1 MSILKDPTFIFENII
16 MTDAFSHIDPLQK
29 LGTNASLVDKLKLL
43 HDFLKAQHPFI
54 DRVAIALYDNSTD
67 LLKTFIW
74 SGDEESP
81 LTHYQSKLENSL
93 SLIQIAETS
102 NPRVVNNMEIFSE
115 GLNKHTRLLSKSHF
129 GSSYTFPMYQDGHFF
144 GFIFFNSYEK
154 EAFKEGILNQLDMTA
169 HILALI
175 VSHEHDVIETLQA
188 TVKSAMHFTHHRDPE
203 TANHIDRM
211 SRFSRIVAQEL
222 SIKHNF
228 SDDFVEHIFLF
239 SPLHDIGK
247 ISIPDSVLLKPGKLT
262 PEEFDVMKE
271 HAQRGREIIEA
282 LLEDFS
288 LDSVNHIDILKNI
301 AQCHHEACDGSGY
314 PQGLSKEQ
322 IPIEARI
329 VAVADIFDAL
339 TSTRP
344 YKEAWTN
351 DKAFQTIQA
360 MAGNKLDEE
369 CVAALIKNREEVE
382 LIQEQFKEN
391 SIG

>member
-1 MSILKDPTFIFENII
+1 
-16 MTDAFSHIDPLQK
+16 MTDTFSHIDPLHK
-29 LGTNASLVDKLKLL
+29 LGSNVTLVEKLKLL
-43 HDFLKAQHPFI
+43 HQFLKAQHPFI
-54 DRVAIALYDNSTD
+54 DRIAVALYDSSTD

-74 SGDEESP
+74 SGEEENS
-81 LTHYQSKLENSL
+81 LTHYQSKMANSP
-93 SLIQIAETS
+93 SLVEIVETT
-102 NPRVVNNMEIFSE
+102 NPRIVNNMDIFSN
-115 GLNKHTRLLSKSHF
+115 GQNKHTRLLTREHF

-144 GFIFFNSYEK
+144 GFTFFNSFEK
-154 EAFKEGILNQLDMTA
+154 EAFQESILSQLDMAA

-188 TVKSAMHFTHHRDPE
+188 TIKSAMHFTHHRDPE

-211 SRFSRIVAQEL
+211 SRFSQLIAQEL
-222 SIKHNF
+222 ANKHGF

-262 PEEFDVMKE
+262 AEEFAVMKE

-314 PQGLSKEQ
+314 PQGLTKEQ

-339 TSTRP
+339 TSSRP

-351 DKAFQTIQA
+351 DKAFDAIQA
-360 MAGNKLDEE
+360 MAGNKLDAD
-369 CVAALIKNREEVE
+369 CVDALVKNREEVE
-382 LIQEQFKEN
+382 IIQAQFKEN

>member
-1 MSILKDPTFIFENII
+1 

-29 LGTNASLVDKLKLL
+29 LGSNLTLLEKLKLL
-43 HDFLKAQHPFI
+43 HEFLKAQHPFI
-54 DRVAIALYDNSTD
+54 DRIAIALYDNSTD
-67 LLKTFIW
+67 SLKTFIW
-74 SGDEESP
+74 SGEEESP
-81 LTHYQSKLENSL
+81 LTHYQSKMANSP
-93 SLIQIAETS
+93 SLIEIAETT
-102 NPRVVNNMEIFSE
+102 NPRVVNNMDIFSD
-115 GLNKHTRLLSKSHF
+115 GQNKHTRLLSKNHF
-129 GSSYTFPMYQDGHFF
+129 GSSYTFPMYQNGHFF
-144 GFIFFNSYEK
+144 GFTFFNSFEK
-154 EAFKEGILNQLDMTA
+154 EAFHESMLSQLDMAA

-175 VSHEHDVIETLQA
+175 ISQEHDVVETLQA
-188 TVKSAMHFTHHRDPE
+188 TIKSAMHFTHHRDPE
-203 TANHIDRM
+203 TASHIDRM
-211 SRFSRIVAQEL
+211 SRFSRLIAEDL
-222 SIKHNF
+222 SHQHNF

-314 PQGLSKEQ
+314 PQGLTKEN

-344 YKEAWTN
+344 YKEAWSN
-351 DKAFQTIQA
+351 DKAFEAIKN
-360 MAGNKLDEE
+360 MAGTKLDEE
-369 CVAALIKNREEVE
+369 CVNALIKNREEVE

>member
-1 MSILKDPTFIFENII
+1 MN
-16 MTDAFSHIDPLQK
+16 DAYNHTDPLQK

-43 HDFLKAQHPFI
+43 HEFLRVQHPFI
-54 DRVAIALYDNSTD
+54 DRIAIALYDSSTD

-74 SGDEESP
+74 SSEEDSP
-81 LTHYQSKLENSL
+81 LTHYQSKMENSP
-93 SLIQIAETS
+93 SLVEIANNS
-102 NPRVVNNMEIFSE
+102 QPRVVNNMEIFAD
-115 GLNKHTRLLSKSHF
+115 GQQKHTRLLNKSHF
-129 GSSYTFPMYQDGHFF
+129 GSSYTFPMYQEGKFF
-144 GFIFFNSYEK
+144 GFTFFNSFEK
-154 EAFKEGILNQLDMTA
+154 DAFQESILTQLDMAA

-175 VSHEHDVIETLQA
+175 VSHEQDVIETLQA
-188 TVKSAMHFTHHRDPE
+188 TIKSAMHFTHHRDPE
-203 TANHIDRM
+203 TASHIDRM
-211 SRFSRIVAQEL
+211 SRFSRLIAEEL
-222 SIKHNF
+222 ALKHNF
-228 SDDFVEHIFLF
+228 DDNLVEHIYLF

-262 PEEFDVMKE
+262 SEEFDVMKE

-288 LDSVNHIDILKNI
+288 LDGVSHIDILKNI

-314 PQGLSKEQ
+314 PQGLTKEQ

-344 YKEAWTN
+344 YKEPWTN
-351 DKAFQTIQA
+351 DKAFDALQN
-360 MAGNKLDEE
+360 MAGTKLDEE
-369 CVAALIKNREEVE
+369 CVAALIKNREYVE
-382 LIQEQFKEN
+382 EIQEQFKEN

>member
-1 MSILKDPTFIFENII
+1 
-16 MTDAFSHIDPLQK
+16 MTDAFSHTDPLQK
-29 LGTNASLVDKLKLL
+29 LGTNASVVEKLKLL

-81 LTHYQSKLENSL
+81 LSHYQSKLENSP
-93 SLIQIAETS
+93 SLIEIAEST
-102 NPRVVNNMEIFSE
+102 NPRVVNNMEIFT
-115 GLNKHTRLLSKSHF
+115 GGQNKHTRLLSKTHF

-144 GFIFFNSYEK
+144 GFTFFNSYEK
-154 EAFKEGILNQLDMTA
+154 EAFQEAMLSQLDMAA
-169 HILALI
+169 HILTLI

-188 TVKSAMHFTHHRDPE
+188 TIKSAMHFTHHRDPE

-211 SRFSRIVAQEL
+211 SRFSRLIAQEL
-222 SIKHNF
+222 ARKHDF
-228 SDDFVEHIFLF
+228 SDEFVEHIFLF

-262 PEEFDVMKE
+262 PEEFNVMKE

-314 PQGLSKEQ
+314 PQGLTKDQ

-339 TSTRP
+339 TSVRP

-351 DKAFQTIQA
+351 DKAFEAVQG
-360 MAGNKLDEE
+360 MAGTKLDEE
-369 CVAALIKNREEVE
+369 CVAALLKNREEVE